1 MNHHPPSTAVGRALT
16 VVLGVLP
23 FTVITLLVFGDWPPL
38 AHWDQSVAARAS
50 AYGAAH
56 EGLVD
61 FWQVVGAVAVPWT
74 ARAVIAIVAAYLW
87 HRRARLLTIWLLT
100 SAAAELVLVQV
111 VKAVFERERPAG
123 MLVETSGFSY
133 VSGHATA
140 AFVLAGALGVVL
152 PSVRGWRRRF
162 RLLVVLPVIAV
173 VWIVSADRIALD
185 VHYVSDVLGG
195 WALGLAILTA
205 TSIGF
210 GLRPGLRR
218 RRRRTASEGDGTTA
232 PPRAAVIVNPI
243 KVGDGVAFRRKV
255 TRALAVRGYDDP
267 LWLETRQDDAG
278 NAMAKQAIEY
288 ESDLVLVAGGDG
300 TVRVVCSA
308 LAHTGIP
315 VGVIPAGTG
324 NLLARNLHI
333 PLDLDD
339 ALERILEGRDR
350 RIDLVA
356 VHGDELDNDRFAVMA
371 GLGLDAAIISG
382 APPHLKKQIG
392 WTAYLVSA
400 AKNVNH
406 PSVRVQITI
415 DDAEPI
421 ERRVRTV
428 VVGNV
433 GMLQANIPLL
443 PDARPDDG
451 LLDVVV
457 IAPRRVTQWPIVL
470 WGMMTR
476 TKRTDMYLERFT
488 GRKVELHAAV
498 DVQRQLDGDPIGP
511 GRYLSTEIEPGALTA
526 RVPKRR

>member
-1 MNHHPPSTAVGRALT
+1 MNHHPPSQVGRALT
-16 VVLGVLP
+16 VVLGALP
-23 FTVITLLVFGDWPPL
+23 FTVITLLVFRHWSPL
-38 AHWDQSVAARAS
+38 ARWDQSVADRAAS
-50 AYGAAH
+50 YGGVH
-56 EGLVD
+56 ENIVD
-61 FWQVVGAVAVPWT
+61 LWQVVGAVVLPWT
-74 ARAVIAIVAAYLW
+74 SRAVILIVAAYLW
-87 HRRARLLTIWLLT
+87 HRRARLLTFWLLT
-100 SAAAELVLVQV
+100 SAVAELVLVQV
-111 VKAVFERERPAG
+111 VRQTFERERPAQ

-140 AFVLAGALGVVL
+140 AFVMAGALGVVL

-162 RLLVVLPVIAV
+162 RLLVLLPVIAV
-173 VWIVSADRIALD
+173 VGIASADRIALN

-218 RRRRTASEGDGTTA
+218 RRRRTLSDRDGTAA

-243 KVGDGVAFRRKV
+243 KVGDGVAFRRKL
-255 TRALAVRGYDDP
+255 TRALEIRGYDEP
-267 LWLETRQDDAG
+267 LWLETREDDAG
-278 NAMAKQAIEY
+278 NAMAKQAIEN

-350 RIDLVA
+350 RIDLVR
-356 VHGDELDNDRFAVMA
+356 VHGDGLDTDHFAVMA
-371 GLGLDAAIISG
+371 GLGLDAAIISD

-400 AKNVNH
+400 AKNINH
-406 PSVRVQITI
+406 PSVRVTLAL

-421 ERRVRTV
+421 DRRVRTV

-470 WGMMTR
+470 WRLMTR
-476 TKRTDMYLERFT
+476 TNRTDMYLERFT
-488 GRKVELHAAV
+488 GRKVEIHAAV

-511 GRYLSTEIEPGALTA
+511 GRYLVCEIEPGALTA

>member
-1 MNHHPPSTAVGRALT
+1 MIT
-16 VVLGVLP
+16 VVLGALP
-23 FTVITLLVFGDWPPL
+23 FTVITLLVFDGWPPL
-38 AHWDQSVAARAS
+38 QQWDASVAARAA
-50 AYGAAH
+50 AYGATH
-56 EGLVD
+56 PQVVD
-61 FWQVVGAVAVPWT
+61 FWEVVGAVVLPW
-74 ARAVIAIVAAYLW
+74 ANRAVILIVAAYLW
-87 HRRARLLTIWLLT
+87 HRRARLLTVWLLVT
-100 SAAAELVLVQV
+100 AGAELGLVQA
-111 VKAVFERERPAG
+111 VKFIFTRARPEE
-123 MLVETSGFSY
+123 MLVATDGWSF

-140 AFVLAGALGVVL
+140 AFVMAGALGVVL

-162 RLLVVLPVIAV
+162 RLLVLLPVIVV
-173 VWIVSADRIALD
+173 VWIASADRIALN

-218 RRRRTASEGDGTTA
+218 RRRRTPSSPEEIAR

-255 TRALAVRGYDDP
+255 TRALELRGYDDP
-267 LWLETRQDDAG
+267 LWLETREDDSG
-278 NAMAKQAIEY
+278 NAMAKRAIEY

-300 TVRVVCSA
+300 TVRVVCAA

-350 RIDLVA
+350 RIDLVS
-356 VHGDELDNDRFAVMA
+356 VRGDELDTDRFAVMA

-382 APPHLKKQIG
+382 APPVLKAQIG
-392 WTAYLVSA
+392 WPAYLVSTA
-400 AKNVNH
+400 RNINH
-406 PSVRVQITI
+406 PSVRVRITF
-415 DDAEPI
+415 DDDLTI

-428 VVGNV
+428 VIGNV

-457 IAPRRVTQWPIVL
+457 IAPRRVTQWPIVVWRL
-470 WGMMTR
+470 VTR
-476 TKRTDMYLERFT
+476 TNRADMYLERFT
-488 GRKVELHAAV
+488 ARKVAITAA
-498 DVQRQLDGDPIGP
+498 DAVQRQLDGDPIGP
-511 GRYLSTEIEPGALTA
+511 GRSLTA
-526 RVPKRR
+526 EVEPAALVTRVPNRR